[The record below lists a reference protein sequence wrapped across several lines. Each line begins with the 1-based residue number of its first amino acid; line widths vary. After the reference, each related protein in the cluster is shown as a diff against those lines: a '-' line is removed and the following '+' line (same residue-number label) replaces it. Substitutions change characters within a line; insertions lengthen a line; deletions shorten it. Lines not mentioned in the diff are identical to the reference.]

1 MRCLLSIAILLTLSS
16 AAYASEYRGGCDI
29 TFKGSSTLHDI
40 HGTGKCEPFTAS
52 SKDGTLE
59 ISRVAVA
66 VSSLDTDN
74 SRRDKKMREM
84 FEEQRFPLI
93 TGSTGVVALRDLRGA
108 KDGSRISF
116 PLKIRDIVR
125 PVTGTVTKFTESG
138 SRIKADV
145 TFTLSLAEYDLKPP
159 SVIGLIRVDDKV
171 SVTATMFLDAK

>member
-40 HGTGKCEPFTAS
+40 HGTGKCQPFTAS
-52 SKDGTLE
+52 SRDGALE
-59 ISRVAVA
+59 ISQVAVA

-84 FEEQRFPLI
+84 FEENRHPLI
-93 TGSTGVVALRDLRGA
+93 TGGPGGVALREIRSAKEGA
-108 KDGSRISF
+108 RVSF

-125 PVTGTVTKFTESG
+125 PVTGTVTKFTESDT
-138 SRIKADV
+138 RITADV

-171 SVTATMFLDAK
+171 SVTATMFLDVK